1 MKDIIINITVATDG
15 KPSVQV
21 HKPVTVGKKVASA
34 PKLGSPKVSTIE
46 RNKRMILNVLRD
58 AKGGRVTRRTIE
70 RLTALSA
77 SSVYDGIWRL
87 RNENGISITTRKG
100 YRLVG

>member
-1 MKDIIINITVATDG
+1 MTDIIINITVADG
-15 KPSVQV
+15 KPKVEV
-21 HKPVTVGKKVASA
+21 HKPVTVGKKVKSA
-34 PKLGSPKVSTIE
+34 PKLGSPKVSTYE

-70 RLTALSA
+70 RLTGLST
-77 SSVYDGIWRL
+77 SSVYNAIWQL
-87 RNENGISITTRKG
+87 RSHNGVSITTKRG

>member
-1 MKDIIINITVATDG
+1 MTDIIINITIADG
-15 KPSVQV
+15 KPKVEVRQ
-21 HKPVTVGKKVASA
+21 PVTVGKKVKSA
-34 PKLGSPKVSTIE
+34 PKLGSPKVSTLE

-70 RLTALSA
+70 RETDLSA
-77 SSVYDGIWRL
+77 SSVYNGIWRL
-87 RNENGISITTRKG
+87 RNENGVSITTKRG

>member
-1 MKDIIINITVATDG
+1 
-15 KPSVQV
+15 
-21 HKPVTVGKKVASA
+21 
-34 PKLGSPKVSTIE
+34 
-46 RNKRMILNVLRD
+46 MILNVLRD

-70 RLTALSA
+70 RLTDLSA

-87 RNENGISITTRKG
+87 RNENGITITTRKG